1 MVSEFMI
8 TAFRRPLSREV
19 IGLCAL
25 VACVINVSCDR
36 VALMAPSGSTIVL
49 TTDAQTLP
57 LSGRTRIVAQVIE
70 PAGTPPNKGTL
81 VSFTTSLGTI
91 VPAEAETDSG
101 GRVAV
106 AFVAGTL
113 SGTATIMAV
122 SGGVTTGT
130 AGAAKIAVGAAA
142 VGRIVVG
149 ANPTTVSSQGG
160 VSTITASVADTSG
173 NALEQVPVTFTTS
186 AGTLASSNVIT
197 DATGTAV
204 TTLNT
209 SVEATVTATAGINGT
224 GTTTPGTGT
233 GNGTGT
239 GTGGSTST
247 QVSGTVTIKVAATPT
262 ITITPPTGTSTAG
275 SPLSFG
281 ITITPAA
288 GGTTTIREV
297 RIDFGDGTDL
307 SLGAIQGSTTVQH
320 AYSNTDVR
328 NFTIRVTVTDSL
340 GFQTS
345 AATVIVVQPQP
356 PLSVSITKGS
366 TPSGGNTIYT
376 LTATITPASTTVSNY
391 QWLVDGASAQSGSSN
406 QFIVTFPTGAV
417 HTISVTATTT
427 TGQVATG
434 SVVVP

>member
-1 MVSEFMI
+1 MI

-19 IGLCAL
+19 FGLCAL

-57 LSGRTRIVAQVIE
+57 LSGKTRIVAQVIE

-106 AFVAGTL
+106 AFIAGTL

-149 ANPTTVSSQGG
+149 AYPTIVSSQGG

-173 NALEQVPVTFTTS
+173 NALELVPVTFTTT
-186 AGTLASSNVIT
+186 AGTLASSSVLT
-197 DATGTAV
+197 DASGTAS

-224 GTTTPGTGT
+224 AAPVTPTPGATPT
-233 GNGTGT
+233 P
-239 GTGGSTST
+239 GGSTST
-247 QVSGTVTIKVAATPT
+247 QVSGTVTIKVATTPT
-262 ITITPPTGTSTAG
+262 ITITPPTGTLTAG

-281 ITITPAA
+281 LTITPPA

-320 AYSNTDVR
+320 AYGNTEVR

-340 GFQTS
+340 GFTTS

-356 PLSVSITKGS
+356 PLSVSVSKS
-366 TPSGGNTIYT
+366 ATPSGANTQYT
-376 LTATITPASTTVSNY
+376 LTATVFPTSTTVVTYRWLDGTTELQNTSSNTLVRSVPTGEVHTITVIATTTTAQTASTTVG
-391 QWLVDGASAQSGSSN
+391 L
-406 QFIVTFPTGAV
+406 P
-417 HTISVTATTT
+417 
-427 TGQVATG
+427 
-434 SVVVP
+434 